1 MRAPGTM
8 LVMYRFQYSSRT
20 MFRLGHRRGNARET
34 EGNVKCYGRGVVMD
48 NGSSGRL
55 VNHEEGRGRGS
66 RISRTAAGSSR
77 GGVFASGPAAATS
90 ARSSARPSVARRGRA
105 ESTSPLFLRQTRSA
119 AIFRR
124 GVATVA
130 VQRSAAGVT
139 GFGVRTWR
147 RFSKCRGK
155 LVFFRNFSIYHRSE
169 SF

>member
-1 MRAPGTM
+1 
-8 LVMYRFQYSSRT
+8 
-20 MFRLGHRRGNARET
+20 
-34 EGNVKCYGRGVVMD
+34 MD

-55 VNHEEGRGRGS
+55 VNHEE
-66 RISRTAAGSSR
+66 
-77 GGVFASGPAAATS
+77 
-90 ARSSARPSVARRGRA
+90 GRA

>member
-1 MRAPGTM
+1 
-8 LVMYRFQYSSRT
+8 
-20 MFRLGHRRGNARET
+20 
-34 EGNVKCYGRGVVMD
+34 MD

-55 VNHEEGRGRGS
+55 VNHEE
-66 RISRTAAGSSR
+66 
-77 GGVFASGPAAATS
+77 
-90 ARSSARPSVARRGRA
+90 GRA

-169 SF
+169 SCGRLRVLKGPLFAPPE